1 VQPVNLNTNIMNI
14 DYKYLINYLTDS
26 ANVEDMLTYYF
37 EDDTVNLSKDERD
50 NIADD
55 ITTVADRIANLIE
68 LNKFNKNI

>member
-1 VQPVNLNTNIMNI
+1 MQPVNLNTNIMNI

-37 EDDTVNLSKDERD
+37 EDDTINLSTEQRNK
-50 NIADD
+50 IADE
-55 ITTVADRIANLIE
+55 ITTVADRIANLVE

>member
-1 VQPVNLNTNIMNI
+1 MNI

-26 ANVEDMLTYYF
+26 ANVEDVLTYYF
-37 EDDTVNLSKDERD
+37 EDDTVNLSKDERE

>member
-1 VQPVNLNTNIMNI
+1 MNI

-37 EDDTVNLSKDERD
+37 EDDTINLSTEQRNK
-50 NIADD
+50 IADE
-55 ITTVADRIANLIE
+55 ITTVADRIANLVE

>member
-1 VQPVNLNTNIMNI
+1 MLPVNLNTNTMKI

-37 EDDTVNLSKDERD
+37 EDDTVNLSKDERE

>member
-1 VQPVNLNTNIMNI
+1 MQPDQLNTNIMNI

>member
-1 VQPVNLNTNIMNI
+1 MNI

-37 EDDTVNLSKDERD
+37 EDDTVNLSKDERE

>member
-1 VQPVNLNTNIMNI
+1 MNI

-37 EDDTVNLSKDERD
+37 EDDTVNLSKDERE
-50 NIADD
+50 NIADE
-55 ITTVADRIANLIE
+55 ITTVADRIANLVE

>member
-1 VQPVNLNTNIMNI
+1 MNI

-37 EDDTVNLSKDERD
+37 EDDTINLSKDERD